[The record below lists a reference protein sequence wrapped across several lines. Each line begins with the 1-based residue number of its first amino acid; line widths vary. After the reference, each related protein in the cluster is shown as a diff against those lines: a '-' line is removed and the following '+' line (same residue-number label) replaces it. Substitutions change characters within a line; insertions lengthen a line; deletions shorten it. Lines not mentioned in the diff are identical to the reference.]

1 MRTQKPRRST
11 LDNDILVLNSIDGYY
26 GKSHVL
32 KNISFSVKEGSL
44 CGLLGRNGAGKSTC
58 ISAIMQLVNTPR
70 GTITFRGKTISGY
83 STEQIAAQGIAWVP
97 QGRRIFKS
105 LTVLENLTLG
115 NTESKSEC
123 ASSLSEIFKLFPRLQ
138 ERLAQN
144 AAHLSGGEQQMLAI
158 GRALMLK
165 PKVLLLDEPTEGLA
179 PLIVNELLSAI
190 QGLKSLGLTMI
201 LFEQNINKMLKISDE
216 IVILNNGEVSLN
228 GTPQSIAES
237 NTDLNTLLGIF

>member
-1 MRTQKPRRST
+1 M
-11 LDNDILVLNSIDGYY
+11 
-26 GKSHVL
+26 
-32 KNISFSVKEGSL
+32 
-44 CGLLGRNGAGKSTC
+44 
-58 ISAIMQLVNTPR
+58 
-70 GTITFRGKTISGY
+70 
-83 STEQIAAQGIAWVP
+83 
-97 QGRRIFKS
+97 
-105 LTVLENLTLG
+105 G

-201 LFEQNINKMLKISDE
+201 LVEQNISKMLKISDE

>member
-1 MRTQKPRRST
+1 M
-11 LDNDILVLNSIDGYY
+11 LVLNGVDGYY
-26 GKSHVL
+26 GKSHIL

-58 ISAIMQLVNTPR
+58 ISAIMQLVNTPK
-70 GTITFRGKTISGY
+70 GTITFRGENITKF
-83 STEQIAAQGIAWVP
+83 STELIATRGIAWVP

-115 NTESKSEC
+115 NKESKTE
-123 ASSLSEIFKLFPRLQ
+123 SSLSLSIIFELFPRLQ
-138 ERLAQN
+138 ERLKQN

-165 PKVLLLDEPTEGLA
+165 PKLLLLDEPTEGLA

-190 QGLKSLGLTMI
+190 QGLKNLGLTII
-201 LFEQNINKMLKISDE
+201 LVEQNISKMFQISDE
-216 IVILNNGEVSLN
+216 IVILNNGQVSLS
-228 GTPQSIAES
+228 GTPQSITES
-237 NTDLNTLLGIF
+237 NTNLDTLLGIF

>member
-1 MRTQKPRRST
+1 
-11 LDNDILVLNSIDGYY
+11 
-26 GKSHVL
+26 
-32 KNISFSVKEGSL
+32 
-44 CGLLGRNGAGKSTC
+44 
-58 ISAIMQLVNTPR
+58 
-70 GTITFRGKTISGY
+70 
-83 STEQIAAQGIAWVP
+83 
-97 QGRRIFKS
+97 
-105 LTVLENLTLG
+105 LG

-201 LFEQNINKMLKISDE
+201 LVEQNISKMLKISDE